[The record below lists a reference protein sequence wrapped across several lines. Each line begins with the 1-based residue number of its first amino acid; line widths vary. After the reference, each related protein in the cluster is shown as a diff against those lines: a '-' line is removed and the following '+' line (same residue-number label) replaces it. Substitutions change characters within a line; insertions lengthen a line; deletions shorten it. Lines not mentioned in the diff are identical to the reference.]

1 MKFIILSNDTII
13 YNILESG
20 DILIDN
26 LFKKLH
32 IKIKPNKLITYLL
45 YAITAILVLFSLSRM
60 LGFIIGSS
68 RIANN
73 ISPYLYTLFICM
85 PVLAYSFYVNSGLAK
100 SDLHRINMFIATCTM
115 LGVIVG
121 NMACTWLSN
130 AFWWLVQLIPGYE
143 EVSRLFPELFSPAIK
158 TLCLAIPFVSV
169 FKITDYFLLI
179 FRDEDLPKA
188 IAGFEGLSL
197 SNSVK
202 ETGAFTC
209 ETTICK
215 AKGTSLPVIVPEK
228 KRYESTLVQGATGT
242 GKTSMVLLPMSALDL
257 EKKFFFREFSKKI
270 GYSMLKKGVAYMNGP
285 FNNEYIN
292 QNFSLTFL
300 RPRRGMEEEFMN
312 TVKPLVQYIDNS
324 TGQISYKNLGITVLE
339 NDGKFISDFIGVAKN
354 FEIEVLSIDPASPE
368 TTLSIN
374 PFAIPDPSKV
384 ASIVADVLNAMYEST
399 GGGKAGD
406 PFFTQVTID
415 AFQNLSIL
423 LKEMYPVLHNGEIA
437 SLEDM
442 LELLYNFDAVEEM
455 TEEMKKIPELESKY
469 KLLIKYFEKNF
480 YKPALNINGFEIPG
494 TRGSGRKDTE
504 RFLYGAITQLNNLI
518 RHPGL
523 KAALCGKDNII
534 DFDKALE
541 NGSVITA
548 CSRKG
553 ELGILQA
560 KAFGM
565 FFILQ
570 FQDAVLRRKGNED
583 SRTPHFLYIDEFP
596 EYITKDME
604 VMFTLFRKYRCG
616 VTVAIQN
623 LSQLEKSGKD
633 YYRQV
638 VLANTKTQVVFGDT
652 VPEDSH
658 YWDEAFGLEKKPDK
672 ESSFKISKDGDLDK
686 HTSLQIKKKSRAD
699 WYKIANQGFGA
710 VYYKTKNA
718 KGKTVFGQGK
728 TEFLNSKY
736 KEKAY
741 VQKFNFEKY
750 MMSKPDNPTITID
763 DSDNTTNDDN
773 LFGVNTT
780 SRLKQEI
787 EKLSNES
794 VLNTTSTT
802 NNSNANNTATSDSIL
817 SSNPNT
823 DAPIPDDFEIIFD
836 DNEPTLENSS
846 IDGGAITEDYETPAI
861 KENKK

>member
-1 MKFIILSNDTII
+1 M
-13 YNILESG
+13 
-20 DILIDN
+20 IDN

-32 IKIKPNKLITYLL
+32 IRMKPDKLATYLL
-45 YAITAILVLFSLSRM
+45 YLITIILVLFSLSRV
-60 LGFIIGSS
+60 LGFMIGSA
-68 RIANN
+68 RIQNN
-73 ISPYLYTLFICM
+73 ISPYLYTLFIFA
-85 PVLAYSFYVNSGLAK
+85 PVLAFSFFVNSGLAK
-100 SDLHRINMFIATCTM
+100 SDIRKINMFIASCSM
-115 LGVIVG
+115 LGIIVG
-121 NMACTWLSN
+121 SMTCTWLSN
-130 AFWWLVQLIPGYE
+130 AFWWIVQQIPGYE
-143 EVSRLFPELFSPAIK
+143 EVMRLFPEFFSPAIK
-158 TLCLAIPFVSV
+158 TLCLAVPFVAV
-169 FKITDYFLLI
+169 FRIIDYFLLI

-188 IAGFEGLSL
+188 IAGFNGMSL
-197 SNSVK
+197 STTVK
-202 ETGAFTC
+202 EVGAFTC
-209 ETTICK
+209 ETAICK

-270 GYSMLKKGVAYMNGP
+270 GYSMLKSGVAYMNGP
-285 FNNEYIN
+285 FNNEFVN
-292 QNFSLTFL
+292 QNFSLTYL
-300 RPRRGMEEEFMN
+300 RPRRGREEEFMN
-312 TVKPLVQYIDNS
+312 NVKPIVQYIDNS
-324 TGQISYKNLGITVLE
+324 NGQISYKNLGITIIE
-339 NDGKFISDFIGVAKN
+339 NDGKFISDFTGVAKN
-354 FEIEVLSIDPASPE
+354 FEIDILAIDPASPE

-374 PFAIPDPSKV
+374 PFAIPDPAKV

-423 LKEMYPVLHNGEIA
+423 LKEMYPILHDGEVA

-455 TEEMKKIPELESKY
+455 TEEMKKIPELEQKY

-504 RFLYGAITQLNNLI
+504 KFLYGAITQLNNLV

-534 DFDKALE
+534 DFDKALDS
-541 NGSVITA
+541 GSVITA

-553 ELGILQA
+553 ELGLLQA

-570 FQDAVLRRKGNED
+570 FQDAVLRRKGIED

-638 VLANTKTQVVFGDT
+638 VLANTKTQIVFGDT

-658 YWDEAFGLEKKPDK
+658 YWDEAFGIEKRADQS
-672 ESSFKISKDGDLDK
+672 SSFKIDSDGNLNK
-686 HTSLQIKKKSRAD
+686 STNLEVKKKNRAE
-699 WYKIANQGFGA
+699 WYKIANLGFGA
-710 VYYKTKNA
+710 VYYKTKDS

-773 LFGVNTT
+773 LFGVNTS
-780 SRLKQEI
+780 SRLKEEI
-787 EKLSNES
+787 ERLSNES
-794 VLNTTSTT
+794 VLTGTSTIQRKET
-802 NNSNANNTATSDSIL
+802 KSNVNNNIENAVISSDTDTS
-817 SSNPNT
+817 
-823 DAPIPDDFEIIFD
+823 IPDDFEIIFD
-836 DNEPTLENSS
+836 DNEPTLDNAG
-846 IDGGAITEDYETPAI
+846 INGGAITEDYETPAI
-861 KENKK
+861 KESKK